1 MLFWRLELLCYV
13 GEPITDYGVQVMLT
27 LGPTLD
33 TCICH
38 QVKHQVHGEHMTDHG
53 VQVTVLWSQTATL
66 ADSFLSGLYARSYRE
81 DRQQQKYLCAA

>member
-13 GEPITDYGVQVMLT
+13 GEPITDYGVQVLHT

-38 QVKHQVHGEHMTDHG
+38 QVKHQV
-53 VQVTVLWSQTATL
+53 
-66 ADSFLSGLYARSYRE
+66 
-81 DRQQQKYLCAA
+81 